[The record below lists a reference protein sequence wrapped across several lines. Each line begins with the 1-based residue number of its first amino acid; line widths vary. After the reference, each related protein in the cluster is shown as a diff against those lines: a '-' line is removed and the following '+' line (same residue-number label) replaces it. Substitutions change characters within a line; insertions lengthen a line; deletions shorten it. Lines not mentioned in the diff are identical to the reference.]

1 MGKRN
6 LRKNFLKNLHN
17 KYRLIIYND
26 TSFQTVW
33 TIRLSP
39 LRVFTFLSL
48 FSAFMIFLVIFL
60 VASTP
65 LKEYIPGYPK
75 AEYREML
82 LKNRLLVDS
91 LEKELVVRDRFF
103 SDIKSVISG
112 EVPQD
117 IATENQQVDEKKTRI
132 DYKPYNSDSVF
143 QDKILEERLNVSTPS
158 GRDQAGTPETLHF
171 FLPVKGL
178 VTNRFD
184 ARKGH
189 YGVDLV
195 GQPNSR
201 ISAVL
206 GGTVL
211 FAGWTMETGNVIYL
225 LHENNLTSA
234 YKHNAELLKKS
245 GEAVKPGE
253 AIAIIGNSGE
263 QSTGPHLHFEL
274 WYNGKP
280 IDPEKYIVF

>member
-1 MGKRN
+1 
-6 LRKNFLKNLHN
+6 
-17 KYRLIIYND
+17 
-26 TSFQTVW
+26 
-33 TIRLSP
+33 
-39 LRVFTFLSL
+39 
-48 FSAFMIFLVIFL
+48 VIFL
-60 VASTP
+60 IASTP
-65 LKEYIPGYPK
+65 LREYIPGYPK
-75 AEYREML
+75 PEYREML
-82 LKNRLLVDS
+82 LKNMMLVDS
-91 LEKELVVRDRFF
+91 LEKELAVRDKFF
-103 SDIKSVISG
+103 GDMKSILEG
-112 EVPQD
+112 GVPKELAQG
-117 IATENQQVDEKKTRI
+117 NKQVDEKKTRI
-132 DYKPYNSDSVF
+132 EYKPYNSDSVF
-143 QDKILEERLNVSTPS
+143 QDKLLEERLNVTSPS
-158 GRDQAGTPETLHF
+158 NRDQTGSPEKLHF

-184 ARKGH
+184 AREGH
-189 YGVDLV
+189 FGIDLV

-225 LHENNLTSA
+225 LHENNLSSA
-234 YKHNAELLKKS
+234 YKHNAELLKKA
-245 GEAVKPGE
+245 GEIVKAGE

>member
-1 MGKRN
+1 
-6 LRKNFLKNLHN
+6 
-17 KYRLIIYND
+17 
-26 TSFQTVW
+26 
-33 TIRLSP
+33 
-39 LRVFTFLSL
+39 
-48 FSAFMIFLVIFL
+48 
-60 VASTP
+60 
-65 LKEYIPGYPK
+65 
-75 AEYREML
+75 ML

-103 SDIKSVISG
+103 SNIKSVISG

-158 GRDQAGTPETLHF
+158 GLDQAGTPETLHF

-245 GEAVKPGE
+245 GEVVKPGE